1 MDIGV
6 SDSTH
11 ADAERPG
18 GENFEVRYQLKISAP
33 LLLKTAGRLM

>member
-11 ADAERPG
+11 AERPG